1 MTYQILGLFL
11 KTLADDE
18 KYLVLHKNNLT
29 IAIQMQ
35 LTHKQKPFSH
45 FLEAI
50 LKSVLNL
57 ECFEQKDDPHS
68 FFIFEIT
75 NSENVV
81 R

>member
-1 MTYQILGLFL
+1 
-11 KTLADDE
+11 
-18 KYLVLHKNNLT
+18 
-29 IAIQMQ
+29 MQ
-35 LTHKQKPFSH
+35 LSHKQKPFSH